1 MITIFAVPKAFD
13 VHFGIVQENAIRSWR
28 EECPNSEILLMGKEK
43 GIEEIAR
50 KFQAKCVPDIKVN
63 RWSTPYLNRLVEKVS
78 QVAKFE
84 ILTLINADCILVG
97 NLEQIVK
104 TMCKRF
110 SQFLAIAARYDS
122 KIQEPL
128 PISNWRSFVLENKG
142 IPHPL
147 FRQTQGKKSVGG
159 MDIWIFPKTLYP
171 KIPPFLIGRLNWD
184 SWLVSNVYERQIP
197 IIDISEE
204 IFLIHQ
210 LHLLHKYKKEPI
222 KTEIE
227 INRQLIIG
235 IHKRFVKDANFI
247 LKDGKFEKNK
257 EAFK

>member
-13 VHFGIVQENAIRSWR
+13 VHFGIIQTNAIRSWK

-43 GIEEIAR
+43 GVEETAK
-50 KFQAKCVPDIKVN
+50 KFQAKYIPDIKMN
-63 RWSTPYLNRLVEKVS
+63 AGGTPYLNGLIEKAS
-78 QVAKFE
+78 QIAKFE
-84 ILTLINADCILVG
+84 VLALINADCILVG
-97 NLEQIVK
+97 NLEQVVK
-104 TMCKRF
+104 TIHKRF
-110 SQFLAIAARYDS
+110 SQFLAIATRYDS

-128 PISNWRSFVLENKG
+128 PISNWKPFVLKNKG

-147 FRQTQGKKSVGG
+147 FRQAQGKKSVGG

-184 SWLVSNVYERQIP
+184 SWLVSNIYERRIP

-210 LHLLHKYKKEPI
+210 LHLRHEYKKEPI

-227 INRQLIIG
+227 INRQLIIE
-235 IHKRFVKDANFI
+235 IRKRYVRDADFI
-247 LKDGKFEKNK
+247 LKDGKFEKK
-257 EAFK
+257 QRSI